1 MSYSLWPTHLVFTGL
16 GLPSWTLSGHPC
28 HHHPHWP
35 SPLSPAFLELATLF
49 KGYVH
54 GDCALVED
62 LRGFERRLED
72 LLRDLRQL
80 SVRAEVALASSV
92 SDTRSEAW
100 DFVSTPRP
108 ARRETPPSS
117 SHDYNN
123 LARELPQVPDF
134 CVRPCANLS
143 GYQSASGKSRAERA
157 WEAGFWAKCALEGQ
171 IRRPRKR
178 GTRSVT
184 PSHHKQRLECIA
196 RRQECRSLRRSTN
209 GPLSVS
215 CAGEWHRGAL
225 RAVLVGRRFRRRPFL
240 LCLCG
245 HETERWTAA
254 SNASAVS
261 PSQCFAEGYAKGGLH
276 LCSWFLPQRL
286 QRRMQERL

>member
-108 ARRETPPSS
+108 RLHLHPATTTTTWPGSCLKFLIFVFGFVQTFLDIRVHLESQELRGPGRQASGQSVPLKVGFADLGHPGLWIFEINSTWCSRQRGTPACWFATKRLTTAPSS
-117 SHDYNN
+117 RT
-123 LARELPQVPDF
+123 L
-134 CVRPCANLS
+134 
-143 GYQSASGKSRAERA
+143 
-157 WEAGFWAKCALEGQ
+157 
-171 IRRPRKR
+171 R

-209 GPLSVS
+209 GPLGVS
-215 CAGEWHRGAL
+215 CAGEWH
-225 RAVLVGRRFRRRPFL
+225 
-240 LCLCG
+240 
-245 HETERWTAA
+245 
-254 SNASAVS
+254 
-261 PSQCFAEGYAKGGLH
+261 
-276 LCSWFLPQRL
+276 
-286 QRRMQERL
+286 